1 MKSTDAVVHV
11 IDDDAS
17 IRGAIRHLLES
28 VQLKVATYGSSEEF
42 LSAARLDSPS
52 CLLLDI
58 RLPMTSGLDFQAALI
73 QRGVHIPI
81 IFITGYGDIAMS
93 VRAMKAGAI
102 EFLTKPFRDQ
112 ELLDAIYRAFEL
124 DRAFRRQ
131 QAETA
136 GIREK
141 YSLLTPRERQ
151 VMALVVVGMSNKEI
165 GSNIGIRKATVKF
178 HRAQVMRKMQ
188 ASSVPDLVRMARH
201 IDLPSPRS
209 RFSTTNG

>member
-1 MKSTDAVVHV
+1 MKSTDPVVHV

-52 CLLLDI
+52 CLVLDI

-73 QRGVHIPI
+73 QRGLHIPI

-131 QAETA
+131 QAET
-136 GIREK
+136 R
-141 YSLLTPRERQ
+141 
-151 VMALVVVGMSNKEI
+151 
-165 GSNIGIRKATVKF
+165 
-178 HRAQVMRKMQ
+178 
-188 ASSVPDLVRMARH
+188 
-201 IDLPSPRS
+201 
-209 RFSTTNG
+209 

>member
-1 MKSTDAVVHV
+1 MKSTDPVVHV

-28 VQLKVATYGSSEEF
+28 IPLKVATYASSEEF

-52 CLLLDI
+52 CLVLDI

-73 QRGVHIPI
+73 QRGIYIPI

-131 QAETA
+131 QAETQ
-136 GIREK
+136 GIRER

-151 VMALVVVGMSNKEI
+151 VMALVVAGMSNKEI
-165 GSNIGIRKATVKF
+165 GSDIGIQQATVKF
-178 HRAQVMRKMQ
+178 HRGQVMHKMQ

-201 IDLPSPRS
+201 IDLPSSRS
-209 RFSTTNG
+209 RPSTTNG

>member
-1 MKSTDAVVHV
+1 
-11 IDDDAS
+11 
-17 IRGAIRHLLES
+17 
-28 VQLKVATYGSSEEF
+28 LKVATYASSEEF

-52 CLLLDI
+52 CLVLDI

-73 QRGVHIPI
+73 QRGIYIPI

-112 ELLDAIYRAFEL
+112 ELLDAIDRAFEL

-131 QAETA
+131 QAETR
-136 GIREK
+136 GIRER

-151 VMALVVVGMSNKEI
+151 VMALVVLGMSNKGIGSEI
-165 GSNIGIRKATVKF
+165 GIQQATVKF
-178 HRAQVMRKMQ
+178 HRGQVMRKMQ
-188 ASSVPDLVRMARH
+188 AKSVPDLVRMAGH
-201 IDLPSPRS
+201 IDLPSLRS
-209 RFSTTNG
+209 RPSTTNG